1 MRWIRRAA
9 LAAVALL
16 TLLVGA
22 GSFIVAQSK
31 VPPLAIATSVTR
43 TPALV
48 ERAWSLPVASTF
60 GREIAWQSNGS
71 RCGPAS
77 LANVFRSLGQ
87 PQSTEA
93 AVLAGTGKCW
103 TGVCIMGLG
112 LDELEQVARTHAK
125 GKVTVLRDLT
135 PEAFREHMQRSND
148 PTRRYVV
155 NFDRGKIFGAGVG
168 HHAPIGGYLEDL
180 DMVFVLDPNEA
191 FKPWLVERQRLYEA
205 VNTEDG
211 ELRRGLLLIE
221 QPAPG

>member
-1 MRWIRRAA
+1 MRWIRRSA

-16 TLLVGA
+16 ALLLAA

-31 VPPLAIATSVTR
+31 VPPAAIEASVTH

-60 GREIAWQSNGS
+60 GKEIAWQSNGS

-112 LDELEQVARTHAK
+112 LDELADLARVHAN
-125 GKVTVLRDLT
+125 GKVSVQ
-135 PEAFREHMQRSND
+135 AM
-148 PTRRYVV
+148 
-155 NFDRGKIFGAGVG
+155 AGRAA
-168 HHAPIGGYLEDL
+168 APIG
-180 DMVFVLDPNEA
+180 
-191 FKPWLVERQRLYEA
+191 
-205 VNTEDG
+205 
-211 ELRRGLLLIE
+211 RG
-221 QPAPG
+221 QHP